1 MHVRRIKLVEQKKEE
16 IKEFK
21 KQYNSI
27 LYDDKKFRFYIEG
40 SVKYIFGST
49 TPEDD
54 NSIVGKVSEYRTLYD
69 SLMSTDE
76 MIKFSLDKAIEYT
89 YTHNI
94 LLNFNPFSE
103 DNAEEKVA
111 YYYLENAV
119 FRELNLW
126 DLLAQ
131 FYCLHYKIDKDKN
144 KIYYNKI
151 FNPRS
156 PHSNKFKKEAVEI
169 EEYLKEKD
177 TIENFETN
185 DSWIGNHQFIVDF
198 RNKMT
203 HRNSPNKTTISNFDI
218 NLKTHPTVILKR
230 LIEDYVVVSKYLNHI
245 LSVIE
250 EYILKNL
257 ETEKQ

>member
-1 MHVRRIKLVEQKKEE
+1 MVEQKKEE

-21 KQYNSI
+21 NQYNSI
-27 LYDDKKFRFYIEG
+27 IYDNKKFRFYIG
-40 SVKYIFGST
+40 NSAKYIFGST

-76 MIKFSLDKAIEYT
+76 MIKLSLDKAIEYT

-94 LLNFNPFSE
+94 LLNFNPLSE
-103 DNAEEKVA
+103 QDVDEKLA
-111 YYYLENAV
+111 YYYIENAV

-131 FYCLHYKIDKDKN
+131 LYCLHYKIDKDIN
-144 KIYYNKI
+144 KIYYKNI

-156 PHSNKFKKEAVEI
+156 PHSNKFKKEAIEI
-169 EEYLKEKD
+169 EEYLNEKD

-185 DSWIGNHQFIVDF
+185 DQWIGNHQFIVDF

-218 NLKTHPTVILKR
+218 NIKTHPTVILKR
-230 LIEDYVVVSKYLNHI
+230 LIEDYVVVSKYLDQI

-250 EYILKNL
+250 GYIFETL
-257 ETEKQ
+257 EKEK